1 MPLDTEVKGDP
12 DSLTAV
18 CDWVNKQSEGVEE
31 AARQIQLTSA
41 ESEAGWQGAAAD
53 GFRAVLIAAGKM
65 ADTEVHALKDTCRE
79 LQTHADDL
87 RTVKAM
93 MQRAQDVAAL
103 GGLVVHGFTIEEP
116 GPAPP
121 DPKPLPEGR
130 AATAEEKQAHAAGV
144 QAQAA
149 FDKKAR
155 AYAEA
160 AQIVKD
166 ARDKES
172 QSQHVLVRFLTG
184 VLDPVKLT
192 LTLTDISG
200 GFIGATAVR
209 ISKFH
214 QLADDALSKAERA
227 ARLTTSQNLS
237 LANRTKAAAIQITN
251 DLRAK
256 DAFDQAVVTRS
267 ANVISRFPPRVR
279 NALTFLDFKLLPK
292 SVKAP
297 SPFLVGATKFG
308 KIIPGIGFVA
318 TAAGVGYDI
327 SQGKD
332 PTIAVASG
340 TGSLVSGAVVGA
352 AIGGPPGAIVGG
364 IVGIGV
370 GFAIDEFG
378 DDMINIGKKLED
390 INPKMTR

>member
-1 MPLDTEVKGDP
+1 MSLDTEVKGDP

-18 CDWVNKQSEGVEE
+18 CEWAYRQSDGVEE

-41 ESEAGWQGAAAD
+41 ESEDGWKGAAAD

-65 ADTEVHALKDTCRE
+65 ADTEVRALQDTCRE

-93 MQRAQDVAAL
+93 MQRARDVAAL
-103 GGLVVHGFTIEEP
+103 GGLFVNGFKIEEP

-121 DPKPLPEGR
+121 APKPLGPGGGRTPESR
-130 AATAEEKQAHAAGV
+130 REHAAAV
-144 QAQAA
+144 EAQAA
-149 FDKKAR
+149 FDRKAM
-155 AYAEA
+155 AYAQA
-160 AQIVKD
+160 VQIVKE

-172 QSQHVLVRFLTG
+172 QSQHILVRFLSG
-184 VLDPVKLT
+184 VLDPVKLS

-209 ISKFH
+209 TSKAH
-214 QLADDALSKAERA
+214 QFADEAISKAERA
-227 ARLTTSQNLS
+227 AKLTTSQNLS
-237 LANRTKAAAIQITN
+237 LAFRTRAAAIQITN
-251 DLRAK
+251 ELAAK
-256 DAFDQAVVTRS
+256 EAVDQAAASR
-267 ANVISRFPPRVR
+267 AARVIERFPPRVQR
-279 NALTFLDFKLLPK
+279 ELQRLDSKLVPK
-292 SVKAP
+292 SVKPA
-297 SPFLVGATKFG
+297 SPYLKGPAGIG
-308 KIIPGIGFVA
+308 KIVPGLGLIA
-318 TAAGVGYDI
+318 TGVGVGYDI
-327 SQGKD
+327 IQGKD

-340 TGSLVSGAVVGA
+340 TGSLLAGAVVGA
-352 AIGGPPGAIVGG
+352 AIGGPPGAIAGGVVG
-364 IVGIGV
+364 VGV

>member
-1 MPLDTEVKGDP
+1 MSLDTEVKGDP

-18 CDWVNKQSEGVEE
+18 CDWANAQSEGVEE

-41 ESEAGWQGAAAD
+41 ESEGGWQGAAAD

-65 ADTEVHALKDTCRE
+65 ADTEVRALKDTCRE

-87 RTVKAM
+87 NTVKAM
-93 MQRAQDVAAL
+93 MQRARDVAAE
-103 GGLVVHGFTIEEP
+103 GGLVINGFKIEEP

-121 DPKPLPEGR
+121 DPKALPQGR
-130 AATAEEKQAHAAGV
+130 AATPQEQQEHAAGV

-184 VLDPVKLT
+184 VLDPVKLS

-209 ISKFH
+209 TSKFH
-214 QLADDALSKAERA
+214 QVADDALAKAERA
-227 ARLTTSQNLS
+227 ANLTTSQNLS

-256 DAFDQAVVTRS
+256 DAIDQAMSTRA

-279 NALTFLDFKLLPK
+279 NALGFLDAKLLPK
-292 SVKAP
+292 NVKAP
-297 SPFLVGATKFG
+297 SPFLIGATKMG

-318 TAAGVGYDI
+318 TAVGVGYDI
-327 SQGKD
+327 GQGKD

-340 TGSLVSGAVVGA
+340 TGSLLSGAVVGA
-352 AIGGPPGAIVGG
+352 AVGGPPGAIIGG
-364 IVGIGV
+364 VVGIGV

-378 DDMINIGKKLED
+378 DDMINIGKKLEE